1 MNQDMLVEL
10 IAEGELTH
18 GQIAE
23 RVGVSRRTVWKIAN
37 GLSRPDLQRKI
48 AATVEGYR
56 QAAIRAAAR
65 HMKALIEKQV
75 EVALEGDGETAR
87 KCREFLLKTFM
98 LAIPDQAAKVESQAR
113 KDPPPEPKQER
124 EESSNLIALY
134 NSLTELSPELQEKV
148 IEELCGRDDEIYAPK
163 PQACDPPA
171 DPPPEPPPPEPSESP
186 PEPVDDPNNPG
197 RKLVEDPFISY
208 RRRLR
213 EASEAALEG
222 WE

>member
-1 MNQDMLVEL
+1 MNYDENMLVEL
-10 IAEGELTH
+10 IAEGELSH
-18 GQIAE
+18 GRIAE

-65 HMKALIEKQV
+65 HMKALLEKQV
-75 EVALEGDGETAR
+75 QVALEGDGETAR

-98 LAIPDQAAKVESQAR
+98 LAIPEQAAKVESQTR
-113 KDPPPEPKQER
+113 KDPPPEPKREQ
-124 EESSNLIALY
+124 EESSDLIALY

-171 DPPPEPPPPEPSESP
+171 DPPPEPPPPEPP

-197 RKLVEDPFISY
+197 RKLVEDPFIAY